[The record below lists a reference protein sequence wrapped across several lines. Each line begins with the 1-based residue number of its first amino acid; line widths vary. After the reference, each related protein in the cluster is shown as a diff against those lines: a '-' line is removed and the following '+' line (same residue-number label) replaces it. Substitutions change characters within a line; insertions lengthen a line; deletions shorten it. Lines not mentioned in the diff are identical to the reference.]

1 MTAMTQARRKSL
13 LGSGSAQFAGQF
25 LGLLLAILVSH
36 LIARRMGVGPQ
47 ADAFLLG
54 RRLIT
59 AVTEAL
65 NQIVVAV
72 FIPLIAAQAAAGAG
86 IWHIIMRS
94 GGGALLAGT
103 ALAAV
108 FIAGA
113 PWIVASVAPQ
123 FDAQTA
129 ALATRVMRILSL
141 ALPATVATVA
151 LAAYCNVREQFG
163 GAAASRQLP
172 RAAVAAA
179 LLLGTGGLAEL
190 AAGAY
195 TFGAVLVTGML
206 LLMAL
211 RLSRTA
217 PIQTGIRRSGSVS
230 RRAAAAVVLAGGA
243 MVVLWLET
251 AFAAWTGPG
260 GVAMLEYSQR
270 LGALLGNTL
279 AMALT
284 LVVFAD
290 LSRRSAA
297 GETRELDAR
306 FNIAVWAG
314 ISLMLPV
321 TVGVVVNAPGIIELV
336 LGYGAFEAAEIRAE
350 VVTLTRWMAVA
361 PLGALVVRMLYVRV
375 LADDTLPVV
384 RIALVATIA
393 DMVIRAVLFRI
404 LVPWLG
410 LTGIPLSLVIT
421 PIGPVLIIALWLR
434 RQNVFLDLRP
444 ASISRPLMA
453 TSLTASLAI
462 AAGAWLGPLL
472 SQWTALDGKSAA
484 LSGLLVSGLAGSAV
498 LGVAVTAFRV
508 RLR

>member
-1 MTAMTQARRKSL
+1 
-13 LGSGSAQFAGQF
+13 
-25 LGLLLAILVSH
+25 
-36 LIARRMGVGPQ
+36 
-47 ADAFLLG
+47 
-54 RRLIT
+54 
-59 AVTEAL
+59 
-65 NQIVVAV
+65 
-72 FIPLIAAQAAAGAG
+72 
-86 IWHIIMRS
+86 
-94 GGGALLAGT
+94 
-103 ALAAV
+103 
-108 FIAGA
+108 
-113 PWIVASVAPQ
+113 
-123 FDAQTA
+123 
-129 ALATRVMRILSL
+129 
-141 ALPATVATVA
+141 
-151 LAAYCNVREQFG
+151 
-163 GAAASRQLP
+163 
-172 RAAVAAA
+172 
-179 LLLGTGGLAEL
+179 
-190 AAGAY
+190 
-195 TFGAVLVTGML
+195 
-206 LLMAL
+206 
-211 RLSRTA
+211 
-217 PIQTGIRRSGSVS
+217 
-230 RRAAAAVVLAGGA
+230 AAVVLAGGA